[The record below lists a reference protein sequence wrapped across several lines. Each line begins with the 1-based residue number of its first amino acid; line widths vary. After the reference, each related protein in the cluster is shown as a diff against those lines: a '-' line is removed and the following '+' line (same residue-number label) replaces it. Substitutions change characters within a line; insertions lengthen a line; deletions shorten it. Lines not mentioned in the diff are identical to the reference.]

1 MKKIVQV
8 VALCKKKKKRGD
20 LIYVF
25 KVPGR
30 LGWWP
35 LTRHGG
41 KKYVSNK
48 MMKKSCCLSLTG
60 SMVYHLKPK
69 HNEFDFPA
77 H

>member
-8 VALCKKKKKRGD
+8 VALCKKKKRED

-41 KKYVSNK
+41 KKYEN
-48 MMKKSCCLSLTG
+48 M
-60 SMVYHLKPK
+60 
-69 HNEFDFPA
+69 
-77 H
+77 